1 MKRNFTF
8 LMAAFALIVSMM
20 MPLGMKGENR
30 GVTTYTFTSK
40 AWAATPANWTSGK
53 DGNQMTSGRGVQVTT
68 GVSGANAT
76 SPVSFSDVSKVEITY
91 STNSSSG
98 AGSVVVQIGSNTS
111 VSKTVT
117 SSGGTSDRVL
127 TFNYSEAQTGTVKF
141 TVNCTTNS
149 IYIKSI
155 SITHNSS
162 SGGATTTVDVLNRDF
177 TGITNTTYT
186 DWTGTGASGTVYSG
200 NSAGGNSSIQLRSS
214 NLSGIVS
221 TTSFGKVT
229 NVVVTWNSNTAADRT
244 LDIYGKNT
252 AYTDASDLY
261 NNSTRGTKLG
271 SIVKGTSTTL
281 DITGDYDYIGLRSN
295 SGAMYL
301 SEIQITW
308 EVQAANPVA
317 TPTFSPAAG
326 TYTEPQNVTLSCTT
340 SDATIHYTTDGSTP
354 SESSPT
360 YSGVIAVSTTTTIK
374 AIAVKSGMSNSA
386 VATATY
392 TIESSGGDGTVYT
405 LYTGN
410 LIEGDYIIYYSG
422 KAMKNTVSSNRLQ
435 YETITPSG
443 NTITTSDDAI
453 IWHIAPSGD
462 YWTIYNEAVGKFA
475 ASTGIENKAQLL
487 DSGTDDMSLWTVE
500 GNSTYEFVNK
510 KNNAN
515 SVNDYLR
522 NNGSYGFACYSS
534 ATGGALSLY
543 RSTAPS
549 IVVNQTIELAHDAT
563 SGAFGYS
570 ITNPVEGTNLQAISN
585 AEWITNVMVGTEQV
599 TFTATANTTGVER
612 TGTITLQYDGAQDK
626 TVTVTQAAI
635 APVLETTN
643 VPSTPFVYTGGVG
656 SFDFTI
662 TNPVEGATTTATS
675 TNAWITNVAVSGNTV
690 NFQVAPNNDV
700 ARSGNITL
708 NYMSNGNTLATVTVT
723 VDQEANPV
731 LPGGA
736 DNPYT
741 VAQAIQNT
749 PSSGE
754 VYVTGIVSKI
764 YEIEVLQYHNARY
777 VITDN
782 GVYDPNSAD
791 TVMSYRGFYLH
802 GDDFLS
808 EDQLQLGDVVVI
820 KGQLATYHSG
830 SELAEGNYI
839 VSLNRAVYPVTF
851 NPVSCVTTPRN
862 VSLFTESL
870 NEWDAE
876 IYYTTDGSDP
886 RTNGTAFEDS
896 WDAYLNVA
904 QTTTIKAAAFIPDL
918 NKWSGVTE
926 ATYTVVDPQSP
937 GWEGNPYTVSQALA
951 ALDLNSDI
959 KGAYVQ
965 GVVSQI
971 DQIELTQYYN
981 ATYFISDNGQTN
993 NELQVYRG
1001 KYISRADFTSLDQLL
1016 EGDQVTVFGDLTVYR
1031 GTTKEFKPKNYI
1043 ENWYRPTS
1051 IRITPDH
1058 YDFSCNATSGLI
1070 DVIYSSDIQVTTC
1083 NPTVQFCDADGAS
1096 ATYNWLTVMPSQANE
1111 WDLEYII
1118 NANEGNAPRTA
1129 YLKVSSQDS
1138 ESNDIVSNIISIT
1151 QNEYQIDFATLDFYF
1166 NGGYDDIDNTPGL
1179 TGENLGSYAAVINN
1193 NPNTARIKFANASAD
1208 QMSTLV
1214 LKINEAPGVLKY
1226 DIRGFGNGNY
1236 PGMIGGTFKL
1246 QESTNGIT
1254 YSDVVTYSGLS
1265 ESVQTDSVNNLSP
1278 NTRYIRWIYV
1288 TKNKGNVGVGNII
1301 LKKPIVHYDI
1311 VINNPTYGGEEIG
1324 TITTNVP
1331 MIAAEGTNVILNIT
1345 YDHSAYYF
1353 VEWVVTDDSNNLVP
1367 VDNNHFSM
1375 PASDVTVTATLV
1387 GVDTPCTYA
1396 FSTNGQMG
1404 DQQSVTVGNA
1414 VLMPTCPDIAF
1425 NDQTFTFRGWTI
1437 DADNVTDLLRA
1448 GTNYTMMHDETFY
1461 AVYNQQVT
1469 DTEADKHY
1477 AKVTRE
1483 LPDWSGRYLIVYEDG
1498 TSAFDGG
1505 LDPLDDA
1512 FNIVSVTISNDIISA
1527 TETLTESEFTI
1538 AAFEGGYSIQSAS
1551 GIYIGKTANS
1561 NGLNEDEEEAFVNY
1575 ITYDVDND
1583 EVNIV
1588 GSGGPYLRFNT
1599 NSDQR
1604 RFRYYK
1610 TSTYGQGIQLYRYVG
1625 SVSNLYTRI
1634 FMNETANNI
1643 TIEGPSIIPDGSVLN
1658 VASITNNLG
1667 ADRLLV
1673 DEGGQLVTSSDVNAT
1688 VRKTITPYAEEHGT
1702 DNYCLIASPVNNL
1715 NPATA
1720 GMTGAN
1726 FDLYAFD
1733 QEAQGEEWQ
1742 NYKVDDFNLAAGQG
1756 YLYANDYGGFINMGG
1771 TMAATADSVTITEV
1785 SGKPF
1790 GGWNL
1795 IGNPYPCNVTI
1806 GKPFYRLAEGGAALA
1821 TVATDQ
1827 SVAIAPMEGVFV
1839 CADGTETVSFTKAP
1853 TTSTTDGRNL
1863 LSMRVSRN
1871 RNSKD
1876 DSVDTDNAIVRFGEG
1891 DMLRKLVL
1899 NPDLSQLYVAQD
1911 GTDYAIVNAEAEG
1924 ELPVSFRAATNG
1936 SYTFSVATEE
1946 VEMNYLHLIDHKT
1959 GADVDLLQTPSYTFE
1974 ASTADYECRF
1984 TLVFARG
1991 ASTTDD
1997 TFAYYNGSQWVV
2009 SSEADATLQVIDV
2022 MGRVLSS
2029 QNING
2034 NAEVSIDRAAGVY
2047 LLRLIN
2053 GSDVKVQKIVIQ

>member
-1 MKRNFTF
+1 MGWTF
-8 LMAAFALIVSMM
+8 A
-20 MPLGMKGENR
+20 G
-30 GVTTYTFTSK
+30 
-40 AWAATPANWTSGK
+40 WAE
-53 DGNQMTSGRGVQVTT
+53 
-68 GVSGANAT
+68 
-76 SPVSFSDVSKVEITY
+76 SDVSETTNAPTMYMSSYTISDNVTLYAVYKDGDQQITEFDIAEIAYENSWSNGTQYRYISKDGITLTASGGANDGKYY
-91 STNSSSG
+91 SSDDTWRFYSSSSG
-98 AGSVVVQIGSNTS
+98 KV
-111 VSKTVT
+111 TVT
-117 SSGGTSDRVL
+117 SSSSDVVSVTSDPQR
-127 TFNYSEAQTGTVKF
+127 TF
-141 TVNCTTNS
+141 TVSNGTASYTASSNTS
-149 IYIKSI
+149 FKSI
-155 SITHNSS
+155 TVT
-162 SGGATTTVDVLNRDF
+162 SG
-177 TGITNTTYT
+177 
-186 DWTGTGASGTVYSG
+186 
-200 NSAGGNSSIQLRSS
+200 
-214 NLSGIVS
+214 
-221 TTSFGKVT
+221 
-229 NVVVTWNSNTAADRT
+229 
-244 LDIYGKNT
+244 
-252 AYTDASDLY
+252 
-261 NNSTRGTKLG
+261 
-271 SIVKGTSTTL
+271 
-281 DITGDYDYIGLRSN
+281 
-295 SGAMYL
+295 
-301 SEIQITW
+301 SEICHYATSPNCMEQ
-308 EVQAANPVA
+308 VA

-326 TYTEPQNVTLSCTT
+326 TYTSAQNVSISCATSGATIYYTTNGNEPTT
-340 SDATIHYTTDGSTP
+340 SSSVY
-354 SESSPT
+354 ESSPI
-360 YSGVIAVSTTTTIK
+360 SVSETTTIK
-374 AIAVKSGMSNSA
+374 AMAVKTDMANSA

-392 TIESSGGDGTVYT
+392 TI
-405 LYTGN
+405 
-410 LIEGDYIIYYSG
+410 
-422 KAMKNTVSSNRLQ
+422 
-435 YETITPSG
+435 
-443 NTITTSDDAI
+443 
-453 IWHIAPSGD
+453 
-462 YWTIYNEAVGKFA
+462 
-475 ASTGIENKAQLL
+475 
-487 DSGTDDMSLWTVE
+487 
-500 GNSTYEFVNK
+500 
-510 KNNAN
+510 
-515 SVNDYLR
+515 
-522 NNGSYGFACYSS
+522 
-534 ATGGALSLY
+534 
-543 RSTAPS
+543 S
-549 IVVNQTIELAHDAT
+549 I
-563 SGAFGYS
+563 
-570 ITNPVEGTNLQAISN
+570 PC
-585 AEWITNVMVGTEQV
+585 
-599 TFTATANTTGVER
+599 
-612 TGTITLQYDGAQDK
+612 TITLEAGNGTCNTSTMSGISGDNITLPSATPSAECAAMGWTFAGWAASNVNETTTAPTLYSGSYTLTSSITLYAVYTHVEGGQQTTEFVFGDIASANEWENGVAYSPVTISPVTITASGGGNNAKYYTSDQTWRMYNGGSVTITSSIGPIASVTSNPSTTFTSNNDGSASCSYSETTK
-626 TVTVTQAAI
+626 YKSITVVSGSSTTTYATSPDCREQVATPTFSPAAGEYTQAQNVTISCGTTGATIYYTTDGSTPTTSSSVYASAI
-635 APVLETTN
+635 AVSETTTIMAMAVKTDMIN
-643 VPSTPFVYTGGVG
+643 SEVATATYTIVSSITLDESSFSFPYTGGND
-656 SFDFTI
+656 SFDYTI
-662 TNPVEGATTTATS
+662 TNPVSGAAVTVTSSNWITAT
-675 TNAWITNVAVSGNTV
+675 VSGNTV
-690 NFQVAPNNDV
+690 NFQVAQNDNV
-700 ARSGNITL
+700 ARTGEIMLT
-708 NYMSNGNTLATVTVT
+708 YAKNGTTLATDTVI
-723 VDQEANPV
+723 VNQDANPI

-1096 ATYNWLTVMPSQANE
+1096 ATYDWLTVTPSQANE

-1214 LKINEAPGVLKY
+1214 LKINEAPGVLSY
-1226 DIRGFGNGNY
+1226 DIRGFGNG
-1236 PGMIGGTFKL
+1236 GMIGGTFKL

-1254 YSDVVTYSGLS
+1254 YSDVVMYSGLS
-1265 ESVQTDSVNNLSP
+1265 ESVQTDTIDNLSP

-1301 LKKPIVHYDI
+1301 LKKPIVNYDI
-1311 VINNPTYGGEEIG
+1311 VINNPTNGGEEIG

-1331 MIAAEGTNVILNIT
+1331 MIAVEGTNVILNLT

-1396 FSTNGQMG
+1396 FSTNGQMS
-1404 DQQSVTVGNA
+1404 DQQFVTVGDA

-1634 FMNETANNI
+1634 FMNETANSV
-1643 TIEGPSIIPDGSVLN
+1643 TIEGPSIIPNGSVLE
-1658 VASITNNLG
+1658 VTTITNNVG

-1673 DEGGQLVTSSDVNAT
+1673 DEGGQLVTSSNVNAT
-1688 VRKTITPYAEEHGT
+1688 VRKSITPYQQQQGK
-1702 DNYCLIASPVNNL
+1702 DNYYLIASPVNNL

-1720 GMTGAN
+1720 GMTSAN

-1733 QEAQGEEWQ
+1733 QSAQGEEWQ
-1742 NYKVDDFNLAAGQG
+1742 NYKVDNFNLAAGQG

-1771 TMAATADSVTITEV
+1771 TMAATANNVTITED

-1790 GGWNL
+1790 AGFNL

-1839 CADGTETVSFTKAP
+1839 CADGTEPVSFTKAP

-1876 DSVDTDNAIVRFGEG
+1876 DRVDTDNAIVRFGEG
-1891 DMLRKLVL
+1891 AMLRKLVL
-1899 NPDLSQLYVAQD
+1899 NPDLSQLYVAQG

-1946 VEMNYLHLIDHKT
+1946 VVMNYLHLIDHKT

-1984 TLVFARG
+1984 TLVFACG